1 MTRAGLEFA
10 DTISIRP
17 LAPFLFRAT
26 QAWQFQ
32 PRFVVRRISSAG
44 IVIASGTY
52 CSILPVSNQLADCA
66 ISSSCLVMK
75 AKGNDSS
82 ISFNK
87 DRWTAARC
95 LRDRMVMN
103 FRSIDPRDGRKGLSG
118 INIVD
123 REVWNNYF
131 NTGNQQLNVEQLNRD
146 FETIWGGTAAKVEP
160 RTEVTHISEP
170 PEAPDD
176 DIGRKRWVS
185 QTYRKGQPAFRK
197 RLLHLYDGTCA
208 ITGVAIE
215 AVLDAAHIVDH
226 SKMGINNSDN
236 GLLLR
241 SDIHDLF
248 DCGLIRLDPDN
259 CQVQVDESLEDT
271 SYWKYHKRQIRQ
283 RIDGSR
289 PSKELIALKN
299 RATGQ
304 KSCNDTT

>member
-1 MTRAGLEFA
+1 
-10 DTISIRP
+10 
-17 LAPFLFRAT
+17 
-26 QAWQFQ
+26 
-32 PRFVVRRISSAG
+32 
-44 IVIASGTY
+44 
-52 CSILPVSNQLADCA
+52 
-66 ISSSCLVMK
+66 MK

-197 RLLHLYDGTCA
+197 RLLHLYDGACA

-215 AVLDAAHIVDH
+215 VVLDAAHIVDH

-259 CQVQVDESLEDT
+259 CQVLVDESLEDT
-271 SYWKYHKRQIRQ
+271 SYWKYHKKQIKQ